1 MFQWLREREEVGS
14 FYYYYKIQTLKIIET
29 SHLQIENNEKVG
41 GNYDIMRHK
50 HLLSTVIQK
59 QNKSFSR
66 ELYVT
71 YMYI

>member
-1 MFQWLREREEVGS
+1 MFQWLREREEVVS

-29 SHLQIENNEKVG
+29 SHLQIESNEKVG
-41 GNYDIMRHK
+41 GNYIMQHQ
-50 HLLSTVIQK
+50 HLLITVIQK
-59 QNKSFSR
+59 QDKSFSR